1 MNALKVEIIDSGTY
15 QIITWC
21 MPALYRYVPLHCY
34 VPYNVSV
41 ILAVSVI
48 YVVSVIPVIHHTPA
62 CCIHCVWSPLMAMYS
77 QLWCGLQAIDTF
89 FTFYHMP
96 STHQM
101 DIDTLSTHDIVQYHF
116 DKTFSTQSVEDNP
129 QFTCVYWMS
138 KCNVCST
145 LLTAVLLFN
154 NFAYNTV
161 WSRYFLLIITKISS
175 PPRMFLSLDLLW
187 EYRIQ
192 HGAYWPLYVKSSYST
207 WTFCRGVSGFAT
219 DCPCSICCH
228 GLITCLLHVGPPFGN
243 QILNNSWAVGLT

>member
-1 MNALKVEIIDSGTY
+1 
-15 QIITWC
+15 

-48 YVVSVIPVIHHTPA
+48 YVVSVIPVIHHTPV

-77 QLWCGLQAIDTF
+77 QLWCGLQAIDTLL
-89 FTFYHMP
+89 H
-96 STHQM
+96 
-101 DIDTLSTHDIVQYHF
+101 TLSYAIYPPDGYRYTEYTWHSAVPLSQNIFY
-116 DKTFSTQSVEDNP
+116 TIRREDNP
-129 QFTCVYWMS
+129 QFTCIYWMS

-192 HGAYWPLYVKSSYST
+192 HGANWPLYVTSSYST
-207 WTFCRGVSGFAT
+207 WTFCRGVSGFA
-219 DCPCSICCH
+219 
-228 GLITCLLHVGPPFGN
+228 LIILAAFG
-243 QILNNSWAVGLT
+243 VMD